1 MDGLEEAVAGA
12 ASMGMNFAING
23 WAACAAGL
31 SQPAQWQAWA
41 AAPRLP
47 EPDGADAPLPQMPPM
62 LRRRLAPLGR
72 MAAQVAWQCQQ
83 EALGMPV
90 VFASRYGD
98 AARALRLLKEFAAD
112 AAMSPSDFALSVHNA
127 IGAMYSIARTDMSA
141 YSSVAAGAA
150 SAAAGLVEAA
160 ALLAD
165 GAPEV
170 LLVCYDAPLP
180 GEYAAF
186 EDEPSCTYA
195 WAWRVGPVQAGQP
208 HFSLAWSPC
217 EVEGDTVDGL
227 PFGLDVLRF
236 SIDGGQQS
244 FSRASQGTCWT
255 WSRHA

>member
-12 ASMGMNFAING
+12 ASMGVNFAING

-31 SQPAQWQAWA
+31 SEPAQWQAWA
-41 AAPRLP
+41 AAPALAAP
-47 EPDGADAPLPQMPPM
+47 GSADAPLPQMPAM
-62 LRRRLAPLGR
+62 LRRRLGPLGR

-83 EALGMPV
+83 DALGIPV

-98 AARALRLLKEFAAD
+98 AARALRLLKEFAAE
-112 AAMSPSDFALSVHNA
+112 APMSPADFALSVHNA

-141 YSSVAAGAA
+141 YSSIAAGAA

-160 ALLAD
+160 GLLAD
-165 GAPEV
+165 GAAEV

-186 EDEPSCTYA
+186 EDEPACAYA
-195 WAWRVGPVQAGQP
+195 WSWRVSAPRAGQP
-208 HFSLAWSPC
+208 HFSLAWNPRDG
-217 EVEGDTVDGL
+217 GDDAAGL

-236 SIDGGQQS
+236 SIDAGQQS
-244 FSRASQGTCWT
+244 FSRSSRGTCWT

>member
-1 MDGLEEAVAGA
+1 MDGLEEPLQGA
-12 ASMGMNFAING
+12 ASMGVKFAING

-31 SQPAQWQAWA
+31 SEPAQWQAWA
-41 AAPRLP
+41 AAPTR
-47 EPDGADAPLPQMPPM
+47 GAGGNAEAPLPQMPAM
-62 LRRRLAPLGR
+62 LRRRLGPLGR

-83 EALGMPV
+83 DALGMPV

-98 AARALRLLKEFAAD
+98 AERALRLLKEFAAD
-112 AAMSPSDFALSVHNA
+112 APMSPADFALSVHNA
-127 IGAMYSIARTDMSA
+127 IGAMYSIARTDMSS
-141 YSSVAAGAA
+141 YSSIAAGAA

-160 ALLAD
+160 GLLAD

-186 EDEPSCTYA
+186 EDEPSSAYA
-195 WAWRVGPVQAGQP
+195 WSWRVSAARAGQP

-217 EVEGDTVDGL
+217 ADEEGAQAPL

-236 SIDGGQQS
+236 SIDGAQES
-244 FSRASQGTCWT
+244 FRRTSEGTCWT